1 MIGIL
6 KELKLSNLQI
16 KEKIDALKAI
26 EMRLESIEGIRNN
39 LIINDSYNLD
49 LDSLKIAFQ
58 FIGEYNKPKKSLI
71 LTDILDTNENS
82 QELYS
87 EVSELVNEQNFDKV
101 FLIGEEISSFY
112 KLFNSETFTFNNTN
126 QFIDSKVINDIEN
139 QVILLKG
146 ARKFEMKKLRKFL
159 SSENTIQFWKSI

>member
-1 MIGIL
+1 
-6 KELKLSNLQI
+6 
-16 KEKIDALKAI
+16 
-26 EMRLESIEGIRNN
+26 MRLESIEGIRNN

-71 LTDILDTNENS
+71 LTDILDSNENS
-82 QELYS
+82 EELYS
-87 EVSELVNEQNFDKV
+87 EVSELVNEQKFDKV

-126 QFIDSKVINDIEN
+126 QFIESKTGEYICTQCGQDFTREEKQEIEQKRN
-139 QVILLKG
+139 
-146 ARKFEMKKLRKFL
+146 KKRTL
-159 SSENTIQFWKSI
+159 